1 MNAPIIVIKK
11 LNETWLRVECPEIY
25 QELDIQDRF
34 SFVVEGAQFTRKKH
48 WNGVKQLY
56 NRRTKQF
63 PLGLLLELLSFF
75 EESEFEYQLDPVLI
89 PDSDTLDLE
98 DIKHLVEDII
108 CPKDKDGNDIEVT
121 DFQYD
126 AILYILNMGRSVCV
140 SATSSGKSL
149 IIYLALRIYEL
160 MDELRNKTL
169 CVTVPSITLV
179 NQMWSDFDQY
189 SLGTGWSLDK
199 HCQRM
204 HGSTERTVT
213 CKIVI
218 TTWQTQS
225 KLPQA
230 VLDKIGVIFFD
241 ECHLCKA
248 ATLTS
253 ICESLVSCEFK
264 HGLTGTLDG
273 CEVNELSIQGLL
285 GPVKKIVSAKEIMDI
300 GFASQV
306 KVKMMLLNHNIVTRG
321 EFDKFR
327 KQYFKNLTKK
337 HRNDAY
343 LCELE
348 FLNVLNK
355 RKEFLFSFIDSLPGN
370 TLILFDRVTSYGQ
383 VLFEEYHES
392 HSENSFYIT
401 GKVDGDERESIRTGM
416 ESQDKSTLWASYGTL
431 STGVSINKLHN
442 CVLISSAKSKIR
454 VLQTIGR
461 MMRLHSTKNEA
472 IIYDIVDNLGNENFM
487 MSHAQSRIEYY
498 TNEEFDL
505 EFEEINV

>member
-1 MNAPIIVIKK
+1 MTNPIIITKV
-11 LNETWLRVECPEIY
+11 NETWIRVECPEQY

-34 SFVVEGAQFTRKKH
+34 SFQVETAKYSRNKH

-56 NRRTKQF
+56 NRRTKLF
-63 PLGLLLELLSFF
+63 PIGLLLELLSFF
-75 EESEFEYQLDPVLI
+75 EVQEFDYQLDPDLI
-89 PDSDTLDLE
+89 PDSETLDLE
-98 DIKHLVEDII
+98 DVKHLVEDII
-108 CPKDKDGNDIEVT
+108 RPKDKTGQDIHVQ

-126 AILYILNMGRSVCV
+126 ALLYILNMGRSVCL

-149 IIYLALRIYEL
+149 IIYLALRIYQL
-160 MDELRNKTL
+160 IDDLRGKTL

-189 SLGTGWSLDK
+189 SCGTGWSIDK
-199 HCQRM
+199 HCQKM
-204 HGSTERTVT
+204 YGTTEKTITR
-213 CKIVI
+213 KIVI

-225 KLPQA
+225 KLSQA

-248 ATLTS
+248 KTLST
-253 ICESLVSCEFK
+253 ICESLTSCEFK

-285 GPVKKIVSAKEIMDI
+285 GPVKKVVSAKEIMDI
-300 GFASQV
+300 GFASKV
-306 KVKMMLLNHNIVTRG
+306 KVNMMLLNHNIVTQG
-321 EFDKFR
+321 EFTKFR
-327 KQYFKNLTKK
+327 KQYFKTLTKK
-337 HRNDAY
+337 HRNDDY

-355 RKEFLFSFIDSLPGN
+355 RKEFLFEFIESLPGN
-370 TLILFDRVTSYGQ
+370 TLVLFDRVVSYGEIWYQ
-383 VLFEEYHES
+383 EYKES
-392 HSENSFYIT
+392 HPDNTFYIT
-401 GKVDGDERESIRTGM
+401 GKVSGDDRETIRIGM
-416 ESQDKSTLWASYGTL
+416 ESQEQSTLWASYGTL

-472 IIYDIVDNLGNENFM
+472 NIYDIVDNLGFENFM
-487 MSHAQSRIEYY
+487 MTHAQQRIEFY

-505 EFEEINV
+505 EFAEFEV